1 MGRSRIEQDKT
12 IKMIPQHIVSKF
24 LQACCVLCLYV
35 ITIAGVTYVFAVA
48 GLYFLYFRPQFLP
61 IAALYLAWMV
71 VDQKQSKQGGRKVG
85 VDFVGDL
92 AVFRYSR
99 DYYPISLEKTV
110 DLDSCKNYIFG
121 YHPHGFIPEGLV
133 ISFGTKVLDFQ
144 SKFPGITPHI
154 GRHSCE
160 YNARGRRGVRGTT
173 RKGLL
178 TPGGVNYGKRFF
190 CSDEPKQRPSF
201 LDEFGKRC
209 IFCGK

>member
-1 MGRSRIEQDKT
+1 MT
-12 IKMIPQHIVSKF
+12 PQRVVSKF

-85 VDFVGDL
+85 VDYVGDL

-110 DLDSCKNYIFG
+110 DLDPCKNYIFG

-154 GRHSCE
+154 GGHSSE
-160 YNARGRRGVRGTT
+160 YNGASAAVGGGGGTT

-190 CSDEPKQRPSF
+190 ALTSQKKDF
-201 LDEFGKRC
+201 LF
-209 IFCGK
+209 